1 MSKNLENK
9 SQNKADDK
17 RSLAEYC
24 DRFANLNVSTNK
36 QRGTA
41 QYKPILLLSVIDLIS
56 QGFILDNKI
65 AITEELI
72 NTFNQYWKIL
82 NSEYEGGLHYPFLHL
97 QSEGFWHIA
106 FKPEFNGLQPKTTN
120 KLKQAVDYASLD
132 NELFELIQAPVS
144 RQALVDTLI
153 AVWFS
158 YSQKQIEDII
168 AINNNFQL
176 SKDELELTYF
186 NNSTSEKIFYLKKSI
201 LRNAFFR
208 KSVAHI
214 YDYKCAFCKLKVTRS
229 LKQNIVDGAH
239 IKPLAQFYDNR
250 IDNGIALCKNHHW
263 AFDNGLFTIDDE
275 YKIIISNNFQEE
287 SPHARAIREF
297 HGETIL
303 LPNYNEYLPRIA
315 SLQWHR
321 KNVFRVK

>member
-1 MSKNLENK
+1 MSNNLKNK
-9 SQNKADDK
+9 SNNQADGK

-24 DRFANLNVSTNK
+24 ERFAELNVSSNK

-41 QYKPILLLSVIDLIS
+41 QYKPILLLSVIDSIA

-65 AITEELI
+65 AVSEDLI
-72 NTFNQYWKIL
+72 DTFNRYWKLL

-97 QSEGFWHIA
+97 QSEGFWHIT

-132 NELFELIQAPVS
+132 NELFELIQNPVS

-158 YSQKQIEDII
+158 YSKKQIEDVIS
-168 AINNNFQL
+168 INNKLQS
-176 SKDELELTYF
+176 SKDESNISYSKDSSQEKRFYF
-186 NNSTSEKIFYLKKSI
+186 KKSI

-208 KSVAHI
+208 KAVVHV

-250 IDNGIALCKNHHW
+250 IDNGISFCKNHHW
-263 AFDNGLFTIDDE
+263 AFDNGLFTIDNE
-275 YKIIISNNFQEE
+275 YKIIVSNDFQEE
-287 SPHARAIREF
+287 SPHSRTIREF
-297 HGETIL
+297 HGEAIL
-303 LPNYNEYLPRIA
+303 LPNSTEYLPRVEA
-315 SLQWHR
+315 LQWHR
-321 KNVFRVK
+321 KNVFRNK

>member
-1 MSKNLENK
+1 MSKNIENK
-9 SQNKADDK
+9 SQNTAPDK

-24 DRFANLNVSTNK
+24 TRFAELNVSSNK

-41 QYKPILLLSVIDLIS
+41 QYKPILLLSVIDLIA

-65 AITEELI
+65 AVSEDLI
-72 NTFNQYWKIL
+72 NTFNRYWKIL

-97 QSEGFWHIA
+97 QSEGFWHIE

-120 KLKQAVDYASLD
+120 KLKQAVEYASLD
-132 NELFELIQAPVS
+132 NELFELIQEPAS

-158 YSQKQIEDII
+158 YSKKQIEDVIS
-168 AINNNFQL
+168 INNEFQS
-176 SKDELELTYF
+176 SKDEFVLSNLD
-186 NNSTSEKIFYLKKSI
+186 NSTQNKKFYLKKSI

-208 KSVAHI
+208 KAVVHI

-250 IDNGIALCKNHHW
+250 IDNGISFCKNHHW

-275 YKIIISNNFQEE
+275 YKIIVSNDFQEE
-287 SPHARAIREF
+287 SPHARKIKEF
-297 HGETIL
+297 QGEMIF
-303 LPNYNEYLPRIA
+303 LPSSNEYLPRIE

-321 KNVFRVK
+321 KNVFRAK